1 MLPASDFDGD
11 GKIDPAQFDISS
23 QVLWYQGSISST
35 WQGIHMGSGTYN
47 YVSGCDFDEDGKT
60 DPAKFDPSM
69 QVLWYLR
76 SSTSTW
82 QGVDMSAGIYEV
94 VS

>member
-11 GKIDPAQFDISS
+11 GKTDPAQFDSS
-23 QVLWYQGSISST
+23 R
-35 WQGIHMGSGTYN
+35 QGIYMGSGTYN